1 MVSVSVLTETAK
13 QTRPSLERDQSN
25 RSANQ
30 AQRDLGL
37 DFRDKQRS
45 RADGFCRKH
54 DGAVA
59 DD

>member
-1 MVSVSVLTETAK
+1 MASVSVLTETAK

-37 DFRDKQRS
+37 DFRDK
-45 RADGFCRKH
+45 
-54 DGAVA
+54 
-59 DD
+59 

>member
-1 MVSVSVLTETAK
+1 MASVSVLTETSK

-37 DFRDKQRS
+37 DFRDK
-45 RADGFCRKH
+45 
-54 DGAVA
+54 
-59 DD
+59 